1 MPASLRTG
9 EPRLACPSHTP
20 AQGQSAVGGSTPISR
35 RLCWAGRFRS
45 LSPSCLCPPPPTS
58 LGTALCPLHHTP
70 PPLTPTSLGT
80 TPLSRVPAPGA
91 CLAESSPC
99 RRAPSGRREAV
110 RLRQKR
116 LSARCT
122 PASCSP
128 RCRGRSTWAGRG
140 RAWAP
145 GSADVLSLSG
155 ASTVDPLSRGA
166 YCGVRKPR
174 VPPPTSVSPPVSWGL
189 DGV

>member
-20 AQGQSAVGGSTPISR
+20 AQGQSAVGGSTPVSR

-58 LGTALCPLHHTP
+58 LGTAH
-70 PPLTPTSLGT
+70 
-80 TPLSRVPAPGA
+80 LSRVPAPGA
-91 CLAESSPC
+91 CLAAGSPC
-99 RRAPSGRREAV
+99 RRAPSGRRAAV
-110 RLRQKR
+110 RPRQMR
-116 LSARCT
+116 LSARCA

-155 ASTVDPLSRGA
+155 ASTVDPLCRGA

-174 VPPPTSVSPPVSWGL
+174 VSPPTSVSPPVSWGL

>member
-1 MPASLRTG
+1 MPLPHPCSRPVCSGKEHTCVQTSVLGRQVPVP
-9 EPRLACPSHTP
+9 EPL
-20 AQGQSAVGGSTPISR
+20 
-35 RLCWAGRFRS
+35 
-45 LSPSCLCPPPPTS
+45 LSVPTS
-58 LGTALCPLHHTP
+58 PQFSRDRPLPSPPHA

-91 CLAESSPC
+91 CLAASSPC
-99 RRAPSGRREAV
+99 RRAPSGRRENV
-110 RLRQKR
+110 GPRQKR

-128 RCRGRSTWAGRG
+128 RCRGRSTWAGTG